1 MAIDNL
7 NNLSPNGFKVVI
19 NKSKLEHFTYFVQRV
34 QHPSVEVTSTEV
46 PHKRLT
52 SVAFIGGKMVNS
64 ELILDVLMDEDMKS
78 YAEIFKWFTDI
89 TELQHRLTPYQE
101 EESSYADIVVEIFTS
116 HNNPNRKIKYYNALP
131 TSLGD
136 IEFSAI
142 SDGEYITFPVGFR
155 FDYFEII

>member
-7 NNLSPNGFKVVI
+7 NNLAPNGFKVVI
-19 NKSKLEHFTYFVQRV
+19 NKNRLEHFTYFVQRV
-34 QHPSVEVTSTEV
+34 QHPSIEVTSTEV

-52 SVAFIGGKMVNS
+52 SVAFIGGKIVNS
-64 ELILDVLMDEDMKS
+64 ELILDVLLDEDMKA
-78 YAEIFKWFTDI
+78 YEEILTWFNDI
-89 TELQHRLTPYQE
+89 TETPHKLTPYQE
-101 EESSYADIVVEIFTS
+101 NEASYADIVVEIMTS

-155 FDYFEII
+155 FDYFELI